1 MFVFI
6 NATKGNNCF
15 KANQPNMQQNN
26 KKKFIFKI
34 KKRNKKKRTQIETQ
48 LNLKEE

>member
-26 KKKFIFKI
+26 KKKKI
-34 KKRNKKKRTQIETQ
+34 YFEKEKTQIKTQ
-48 LNLKEE
+48 LNLKEG